1 MAVYSS
7 IFNMVLFCPF
17 YEHAKTN
24 IWKSE
29 IRNNMWGEK
38 REWDLIGELKKFK
51 TQAEMYTSC
60 QDIATRIGFI
70 FPPETELNV

>member
-1 MAVYSS
+1 M
-7 IFNMVLFCPF
+7 
-17 YEHAKTN
+17 
-24 IWKSE
+24 
-29 IRNNMWGEK
+29 GGK